1 MRASA
6 PARQRECQTAD
17 YDSRRTGNRFLDTGS
32 TPVISTQPF
41 TSELGVFRESL
52 FRVRVHSK
60 ERASTPET
68 VRMCVSFITDSRK
81 ENFMPEKVN
90 LSPDFDSDA
99 KRISAITVPLLSTAR
114 VTWPTC
120 VAVSLP

>member
-1 MRASA
+1 M
-6 PARQRECQTAD
+6 
-17 YDSRRTGNRFLDTGS
+17 DTGS

-41 TSELGVFRESL
+41 TSELSVFREAL